1 MLCSG
6 DNTVLHYAF
15 EKNLEEL
22 IILYLDHGGD
32 LNIINSDGFTPVAK
46 GQAWLIKSL
55 GLTEA
60 ITRSSYKDSSA
71 VST

>member
-1 MLCSG
+1 
-6 DNTVLHYAF
+6 
-15 EKNLEEL
+15 
-22 IILYLDHGGD
+22 LYLDHGGD